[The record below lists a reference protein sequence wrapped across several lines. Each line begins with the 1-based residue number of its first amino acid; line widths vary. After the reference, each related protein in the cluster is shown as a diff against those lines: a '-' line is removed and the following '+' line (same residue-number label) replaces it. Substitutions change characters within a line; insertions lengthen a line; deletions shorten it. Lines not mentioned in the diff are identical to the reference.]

1 MVVLVD
7 FKLFWRKNRHIVYK
21 EIDYIRS
28 KLTISENPVAIISLK
43 LILEGD
49 LSKKYNYY
57 YFLFYDSFI
66 NLFIYIYDLLL
77 LLGPTIK
84 ALITAVISY
93 HLRKIY
99 IYQPVFTTSLLFCRV
114 SLWASIKSSPS
125 NTSTL
130 VTIPK
135 ITQ

>member
-49 LSKKYNYY
+49 LSKKYN
-57 YFLFYDSFI
+57 
-66 NLFIYIYDLLL
+66 
-77 LLGPTIK
+77 
-84 ALITAVISY
+84 
-93 HLRKIY
+93 
-99 IYQPVFTTSLLFCRV
+99 
-114 SLWASIKSSPS
+114 
-125 NTSTL
+125 
-130 VTIPK
+130 
-135 ITQ
+135 